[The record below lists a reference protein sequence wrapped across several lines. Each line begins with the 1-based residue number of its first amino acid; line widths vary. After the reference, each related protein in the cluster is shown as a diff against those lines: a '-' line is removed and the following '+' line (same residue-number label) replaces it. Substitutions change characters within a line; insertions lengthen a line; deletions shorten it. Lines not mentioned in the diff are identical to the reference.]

1 MSRHIASLSVALLLA
16 SGVASTFAQSVSF
29 VVAADSNP
37 WLAGM
42 PDGSP
47 AISSDSAPAQ
57 SPLLVTGFDLS
68 LSSSL
73 TFTDVSGGASNAG
86 GCPPSCSPLDGSAFF
101 THSGGAENGIAGA
114 RIPINT
120 LVGVFLGADQPSLS
134 AAPGELNFQTIG
146 LDFAAFAPD
155 LKQVFF
161 IGDGLTGD
169 GVTQQFAVPDGA
181 SRLFLGTM
189 DGFGWFNNS
198 GAITVSVNG
207 SPVTAPIPEPKTY
220 ALMLTGLLAIAVG
233 ARWRRR
239 R

>member
-1 MSRHIASLSVALLLA
+1 MGRQLIALIVAPVLA
-16 SGVASTFAQSVSF
+16 SALTCASAQTVSF

-42 PDGSP
+42 PDGST

-57 SPLLVTGFDLS
+57 SPLLVTGIDLS
-68 LSSSL
+68 TTSAL
-73 TFTDVSGGASNAG
+73 TFTNVSGGASNAG

-101 THSGGAENGIAGA
+101 NHSGGAENGIAGA

-120 LVGVFLGADQPSLS
+120 LVGVFLGPQQPSLS

-146 LDFAAFAPD
+146 LDFTALAPD

-161 IGDGLTGD
+161 IGDGLTGT
-169 GVTQQFAVPDGA
+169 GVTQQFAVPTGA
-181 SRLFLGTM
+181 TRLYLGTM
-189 DGFGWFNNS
+189 DGFGWFNNT

-207 SPVTAPIPEPKTY
+207 QDVTTPIPEPQTY
-220 ALMLTGLLAIAVG
+220 VLMAAGLLMLASVT
-233 ARWRRR
+233 RRQRRR
-239 R
+239 

>member
-1 MSRHIASLSVALLLA
+1 MTRHLAAFLVAPLLA
-16 SGVASTFAQSVSF
+16 VGVASASAQSVTF

-42 PDGSP
+42 PDGST

-57 SPLLVTGFDLS
+57 SPLLVTGIDLG
-68 LSSSL
+68 LNSSL
-73 TFTDVSGGASNAG
+73 TFTNVSGGASNAG
-86 GCPPSCSPLDGSAFF
+86 GCPPSCAPLDGSTFF
-101 THSGGAENGIAGA
+101 DHSGGAENGIAGA

-120 LVGVFLGADQPSLS
+120 LVGVFLGPEQPNLS
-134 AAPGELNFQTIG
+134 GAPAGLNFQTIG
-146 LDFAAFAPD
+146 LDFTSLAPD

-161 IGDGLTGD
+161 IGDGLTGA
-169 GVTQQFAVPDGA
+169 GVAQQFDVPDGA

-189 DGFGWFNNS
+189 DGFGWFNNT

-207 SPVTAPIPEPKTY
+207 SPVTAPIPEPQTY
-220 ALMLTGLLAIAVG
+220 ALMLTGLLAVAAG